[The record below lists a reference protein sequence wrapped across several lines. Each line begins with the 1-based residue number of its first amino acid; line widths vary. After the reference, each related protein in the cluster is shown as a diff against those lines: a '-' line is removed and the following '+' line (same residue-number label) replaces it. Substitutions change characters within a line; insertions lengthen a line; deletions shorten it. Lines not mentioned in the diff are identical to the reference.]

1 MSNGLLNEKT
11 TEFTGSITQKDLE
24 NWIKDLQSE
33 PVKPYQMMIG
43 EGIIQVVYDTWGK
56 EGLRAW
62 LSDPNYEFMMGSK
75 AYELALKLME

>member
-1 MSNGLLNEKT
+1 MGNEVT
-11 TEFTGSITQKDLE
+11 YTSGSLTKKDLE
-24 NWIKDLQSE
+24 DLIKDLQSA
-33 PVKPYQMMIG
+33 PIKPYQMMIG
-43 EGIIQVVYDTWGK
+43 EGIIQVVFDQWGK